1 MVTERKTYNQDRLSK
16 VLQAVEKAQ
25 KLQDDRIK
33 FGLDHV
39 NLYVE
44 DVEGDWLE
52 TWDDDAESLLLE
64 TNTCQLDKNG
74 KTIVRLGQWF
84 QQVFESSWHSVEE
97 VLGTKEPDLALFSL
111 RIVEAKRAKL
121 IDLGMQLTGH
131 PVALI
136 VTIREEDEQNFSI
149 FLQVQPIDDTT
160 HLPENLKLMLLS
172 PSGEVLHQE
181 QARNASDLLEV
192 ELGGKSGESFRVQVA
207 LDDVSVTED
216 FVI

>member
-52 TWDDDAESLLLE
+52 TWDDDEESLLLE
-64 TNTCQLDKNG
+64 TNTCQIDKNG

-84 QQVFESSWHSVEE
+84 QQIIESGWHSVEE

-111 RIVEAKRAKL
+111 RIVEARRAKF
-121 IDLGMQLTGH
+121 IDLGMQLAGH

-149 FLQVQPIDDTT
+149 LLQVQPIDDTT
-160 HLPENLKLMLLS
+160 HLPESLKLMLLS

-181 QARNASDLLEV
+181 QARNASAILEV